1 MDAVLAKFST
11 EELRYACNIGD
22 VDVVRKCVD
31 RGAEIEPK
39 KRGRFDKARKI
50 LRNHIRYF
58 AYEYLS
64 VWERQLLLKIIGAR
78 ESWCAPEDFAPLIR
92 ACRKGHLEVVE
103 LLLERGASHQITDSS
118 SGTPLHIACASGH
131 SHIARRLL
139 QVDTD
144 VNHQC
149 TDGSTPLLAA
159 AASAHVDCVRAL
171 LEHGAAPDV
180 PDSSGWTALRCVA
193 GRHKGKRYIQRNVDI
208 ARMLLAHGAD
218 IDMRPSRA
226 QADHRWTT
234 WPSPTRFFAG
244 GLYSYSMFDDEAD
257 AWFDKTATPLQR
269 VRRYRVPAMMEL
281 FDDYLLHYYVLRIR
295 LYVVGPSPRRAAP
308 RRGFFG
314 RPVAQRPDVGGVRR
328 GLVDEPHLA
337 RHIASFLVTTAWT
350 DSKPHPVRPERITLE
365 SFLAD
370 RRRNR
375 RFVDRFRLEL
385 WQQDLLCLLLY
396 VIFLLAAYSPSK
408 LVAGE
413 FPYKVNSATA
423 IYFSL
428 LIAYLFSRM
437 VG

>member
-11 EELRYACNIGD
+11 EELRNAGNIGGD
-22 VDVVRKCVD
+22 VDVVRRWID

-64 VWERQLLLKIIGAR
+64 VGERQLVLKIIGAR

-131 SHIARRLL
+131 NHIARRLL

-193 GRHKGKRYIQRNVDI
+193 GRHNWNKVYIQRYVDI

-218 IDMRPSRA
+218 FDMRPSRA
-226 QADHRWTT
+226 QADHRWRT
-234 WPSPTRFFAG
+234 WPSPTRYYAG
-244 GLYSYSMFDDEAD
+244 GLYCYSMFDDEKD

-269 VRRYRVPAMMEL
+269 VRRYRVPAMMAL
-281 FDDYLLHYYVLRIR
+281 FDDYLLRHYVLCIR
-295 LYVVGPSPRRAAP
+295 LYVVGPSRCL
-308 RRGFFG
+308 
-314 RPVAQRPDVGGVRR
+314 GGVRR

-385 WQQDLLCLLLY
+385 WQEDLLGLLLY
-396 VIFLLAAYSPSK
+396 VL
-408 LVAGE
+408 
-413 FPYKVNSATA
+413 
-423 IYFSL
+423 IYY
-428 LIAYLFSRM
+428 YLFSRM

>member
-1 MDAVLAKFST
+1 MDAVLAKVST
-11 EELRYACNIGD
+11 EQLRYACSVTGD
-22 VDVVRKCVD
+22 VDVVRTMLD

-64 VWERQLLLKIIGAR
+64 VGERRLVLKIIGAR

-131 SHIARRLL
+131 SSVARRLL

-193 GRHKGKRYIQRNVDI
+193 GRHKGSIQRSVDI
-208 ARMLLAHGAD
+208 ARLLLAHGAD

-295 LYVVGPSPRRAAP
+295 LYVVGPSPRR
-308 RRGFFG
+308 
-314 RPVAQRPDVGGVRR
+314 RPDVGGVRR

-365 SFLAD
+365 SVLAN
-370 RRRNR
+370 RSRNR
-375 RFVDRFRLEL
+375 KFVDRFRLEL
-385 WQQDLLCLLLY
+385 WQQDLLGLLLY
-396 VIFLLAAYSPSK
+396 VL
-408 LVAGE
+408 
-413 FPYKVNSATA
+413 
-423 IYFSL
+423 IYY
-428 LIAYLFSRM
+428 YLFSRM
-437 VG
+437 DFRMVG